1 MSAFQKASLALFLGL
16 IPTYSI
22 SGADWIFEYSFGNK
36 LVVNGRTET
45 FKMTVSN
52 PTESE
57 TACQLFQVWDFTHDD
72 IFNPRLNF
80 RTLKGKDDCFG
91 GFCPPFEP
99 GPPGVVL
106 AGYMAPYA
114 AGETRVCE
122 FEVEILQPF
131 EGSIILAGFEPFMV
145 EQKLAVVSTLR
156 DSGKILLVV
165 TLSLAA
171 LFWGCKIR
179 IEDNDVA

>member
-1 MSAFQKASLALFLGL
+1 MSAFQKAGLVLFLGL

-22 SGADWIFEYSFGNK
+22 SGGDWVFEYSFGNK

-122 FEVEILQPF
+122 FEVEILQSF
-131 EGSIILAGFEPFMV
+131 EDSIILAGFQPFVV
-145 EQKLAVVSTLR
+145 EQKPAAVSTLR
-156 DSGKILLVV
+156 DSGKFLLVV
-165 TLSLAA
+165 ILSLAV
-171 LFWGCKIR
+171 LLWGRKFKFG
-179 IEDNDVA
+179 DNEAA